1 MNDTKELIDIA
12 KMGVALA
19 VLSGVG
25 LLLGPF
31 CLWMANEKAS
41 DGWRKCGLVA
51 LCLVLTWP
59 LWLVYNRIEDH
70 FGLDSVAALLL
81 NLALFVVLG
90 VALGFILRRF
100 WPTDFSTAEIAE
112 NAEVSQRRRA

>member
-1 MNDTKELIDIA
+1 MNDTKELIDVA
-12 KMGVALA
+12 KMGMALA
-19 VLSGVG
+19 VLSGAG

-31 CLWMANEKAS
+31 CLWMASEKAS

-90 VALGFILRRF
+90 VALGFILRRL
-100 WPTDFSTAEIAE
+100 WPIDESSGIRQREI
-112 NAEVSQRRRA
+112 SD

>member
-1 MNDTKELIDIA
+1 MNDTKELIDVA
-12 KMGVALA
+12 RMGMALA
-19 VLSGVG
+19 ILSGAG

-51 LCLVLTWP
+51 LCSVLTWP
-59 LWLVYNRIEDH
+59 LWHVYNQIEDH

-81 NLALFVVLG
+81 NLALFVLTG
-90 VALGFILRRF
+90 VALGLELRRL
-100 WPTDFSTAEIAE
+100 WPDDEGFR
-112 NAEVSQRRRA
+112 N

>member
-1 MNDTKELIDIA
+1 MNDTKELIDVGT
-12 KMGVALA
+12 MGMALA
-19 VLSGVG
+19 VLSGAG
-25 LLLGPF
+25 LLLAPF

-41 DGWRKCGLVA
+41 DGWRKIGLVA

-81 NLALFVVLG
+81 NLALFAVLG
-90 VALGFILRRF
+90 VALGFILRRV
-100 WPTDFSTAEIAE
+100 WPRDFSTAEIAE
-112 NAEVSQRRRA
+112 NAEVSQRNAV